1 MQDKSPFQV
10 YPKRSFQ
17 MNTEFSGFSQPS
29 WTDSHTRCAGCK
41 YLQTWSIIYP
51 YFNQRMNPF
60 SFHKTEDMHTN
71 KISFIFKVWPKGVW
85 LQLGTKVTPPTVPQ
99 KPMHTPGTCSSTLNT
114 TQTTTCLTLP
124 AKPPAPPQPA
134 SRKQGRAQAIERG
147 RSSRAPRV
155 TGGHFSG
162 RDEACETDT
171 PPADGQTHVETRRA
185 RVDVEVKKGWK
196 EGTRITFPKEGH
208 QMLGHAPND
217 LAFLSRRRSTPIS
230 DETARILC
238 TPPPSRCE
246 RWDVYVCVRVYVCM
260 VVRNVP

>member
-10 YPKRSFQ
+10 YPNAHFKWTLSSVGSH
-17 MNTEFSGFSQPS
+17 NPS

-99 KPMHTPGTCSSTLNT
+99 KPMHTPGTCSSTLKHDSDDDLFNPF
-114 TQTTTCLTLP
+114 LRNPLP
-124 AKPPAPPQPA
+124 HLSRHHGNKGGPKPSSVAKFT
-134 SRKQGRAQAIERG
+134 
-147 RSSRAPRV
+147 SSSCHWR
-155 TGGHFSG
+155 TFSG

-171 PPADGQTHVETRRA
+171 PPADGQHTLRPEE
-185 RVDVEVKKGWK
+185 RVFDVEVKKG
-196 EGTRITFPKEGH
+196 GRR
-208 QMLGHAPND
+208 APGSPSPRRAIRCSATP
-217 LAFLSRRRSTPIS
+217 LTTWPSLSRRRSTPIS
-230 DETARILC
+230 DETASILC